1 MTVFTILVHLL
12 KIMFYNEAH
21 AVNMGIPKEEASF
34 LLSIIGICNMIGR
47 IINGWLS
54 DNPKVILHSILC
66 CLRQSNVFALYLQVS
81 VLFLNNMGLTVSGLL
96 IMICPFCISYYQL
109 LFFSIALGL
118 FTCKILCLKISD
130 ATGLHTSSFC
140 LLISLHR
147 CNSTDF
153 TWGTFG
159 VGKCQQRLRVHA
171 RFLRSRNPL
180 RNSYGWYS
188 QKIDEFNV
196 TK

>member
-1 MTVFTILVHLL
+1 LTVFTILVHLL

-96 IMICPFCISYYQL
+96 IMICPFCISYYKL
-109 LFFSIALGL
+109 VIFSIALGL
-118 FTCKILCLKISD
+118 FTCK
-130 ATGLHTSSFC
+130 
-140 LLISLHR
+140 LIVFE
-147 CNSTDF
+147 N
-153 TWGTFG
+153 
-159 VGKCQQRLRVHA
+159 K
-171 RFLRSRNPL
+171 
-180 RNSYGWYS
+180 
-188 QKIDEFNV
+188 
-196 TK
+196 